1 MIFIEFEDSLL
12 INSSVIDKWRGI
24 AGLRDQNLLKSALH
38 NPQNIYF
45 YENAN
50 LYQIASKYAF
60 SIIQNHPFL
69 DGNKRTGFACMNAF
83 LELNNIILKFPEDE
97 AVEMM
102 VKIATKTV
110 AFDEV
115 VEWLISLKKI

>member
-50 LYQIASKYAF
+50 LQWS
-60 SIIQNHPFL
+60 
-69 DGNKRTGFACMNAF
+69 RR
-83 LELNNIILKFPEDE
+83 
-97 AVEMM
+97 
-102 VKIATKTV
+102 
-110 AFDEV
+110 
-115 VEWLISLKKI
+115 